1 MLGLWVAGLGHLN
14 GLSGMG
20 VVASQVDHHDHTY
33 RLVDLCLKGPMRRQA
48 YAELSSN
55 PLQYELERLN
65 KETDKRSKLRP
76 SGETKRILLLSSRV
90 AQRKINDGSSAVQ
103 E

>member
-1 MLGLWVAGLGHLN
+1 
-14 GLSGMG
+14 
-20 VVASQVDHHDHTY
+20 
-33 RLVDLCLKGPMRRQA
+33 MRRQA

-65 KETDKRSKLRP
+65 KETDKRRKLRP
-76 SGETKRILLLSSRV
+76 SGETKGSLLPSSRV

>member
-1 MLGLWVAGLGHLN
+1 MW
-14 GLSGMG
+14 
-20 VVASQVDHHDHTY
+20 
-33 RLVDLCLKGPMRRQA
+33 RQATTA

-65 KETDKRSKLRP
+65 KETEKGRKLRP

-90 AQRKINDGSSAVQ
+90 AQRKINEWRRPKESSSPVQ
-103 E
+103 V